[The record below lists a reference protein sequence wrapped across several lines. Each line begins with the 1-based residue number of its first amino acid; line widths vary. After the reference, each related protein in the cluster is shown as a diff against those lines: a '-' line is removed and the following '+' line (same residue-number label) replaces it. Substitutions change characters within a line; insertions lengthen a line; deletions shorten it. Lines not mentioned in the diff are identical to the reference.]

1 MSGPWFHQPNIKAW
15 VENCFQPALQ
25 IILFLLLHIAS
36 HLGQR
41 ISNFRVQE
49 QPVARFFCT
58 CDIGNLWQI
67 FPPLCTSSISR
78 WRNHGFL
85 HHTGCHQHHFCFVV
99 LRTMEVKTSL
109 DFSRVFREWIAEHKN
124 PQRILETEH
133 PQMQA
138 FCLQNAYVIFFPV
151 IPRGYL
157 PDTNWIILTPCFQ
170 RLLYNSNQIPT
181 RYHRKKI
188 KIIQSKQSLC
198 SYSPWT
204 QALLELGLWSAAQ
217 HAGPYSS
224 KAHGIRPLFW

>member
-1 MSGPWFHQPNIKAW
+1 MSGLWFHQPNIKAW

-109 DFSRVFREWIAEHKN
+109 DFLEYLESELPSIKTHREFWK
-124 PQRILETEH
+124 TEH

-151 IPRGYL
+151 ILQGYL
-157 PDTNWIILTPCFQ
+157 PDTSWIA
-170 RLLYNSNQIPT
+170 
-181 RYHRKKI
+181 
-188 KIIQSKQSLC
+188 IQAVFMLIQPLD
-198 SYSPWT
+198 
-204 QALLELGLWSAAQ
+204 AGFAGIGLVISCTAC
-217 HAGPYSS
+217 
-224 KAHGIRPLFW
+224 RPLFQ

>member
-15 VENCFQPALQ
+15 VEICFQPALQ

-41 ISNFRVQE
+41 ISNFRVQD

-58 CDIGNLWQI
+58 CDMGNLWRI

-85 HHTGCHQHHFCFVV
+85 HHTGGHQHHFCFVV

-109 DFSRVFREWIAEHKN
+109 DFSRVFRERIAAHKS
-124 PQRILETEH
+124 PQGILETER

-138 FCLQNAYVIFFPV
+138 FCLQYAYVIFFLV

-157 PDTNWIILTPCFQ
+157 PDTGWIILTPCFQ
-170 RLLYNSNQIPT
+170 WLLYNSNQIPT
-181 RYHRKKI
+181 RYQREKI
-188 KIIQSKQSLC
+188 KIVESKQSLC
-198 SYSPWT
+198 S
-204 QALLELGLWSAAQ
+204 
-217 HAGPYSS
+217 
-224 KAHGIRPLFW
+224 